1 MLPGRAAS
9 VQLNAWMRG
18 KGFDS
23 PGFGI
28 EDGWLAMLFGG
39 TPGLLTRAQVR
50 MLVHEGYRHT
60 TLAEVHAIAVNAGWA
75 IQTIVVPQ
83 GQLNVPQWDFCEPGI
98 VLAPTRGWHFAI
110 QAGTQRQ
117 FNGNIPP
124 SRAKVPLA
132 SGPGTSPVDQ
142 PAELHVSI
150 VNPKE
155 EALEDEFSLQRGDVC
170 RFHPFVFGG
179 FLLFRDLFDKP
190 L

>member
-98 VLAPTRGWHFAI
+98 VLAPTRGGWHFAAI

-117 FNGNIPP
+117 FNALAAATADALRRIRRSGLYGSADVHKHLLQSLVVQGAAPEEIFRLESEGAIGVWARNE
-124 SRAKVPLA
+124 SR
-132 SGPGTSPVDQ
+132 GPT
-142 PAELHVSI
+142 
-150 VNPKE
+150 
-155 EALEDEFSLQRGDVC
+155 C
-170 RFHPFVFGG
+170 
-179 FLLFRDLFDKP
+179 
-190 L
+190 

>member
-1 MLPGRAAS
+1 M
-9 VQLNAWMRG
+9 
-18 KGFDS
+18 
-23 PGFGI
+23 
-28 EDGWLAMLFGG
+28 
-39 TPGLLTRAQVR
+39 
-50 MLVHEGYRHT
+50 
-60 TLAEVHAIAVNAGWA
+60 
-75 IQTIVVPQ
+75 
-83 GQLNVPQWDFCEPGI
+83 
-98 VLAPTRGWHFAI
+98 
-110 QAGTQRQ
+110 
-117 FNGNIPP
+117 
-124 SRAKVPLA
+124 PLA